1 MFQLKPGVLLMLLL
15 FLFIIS
21 IMEHVFI
28 YVENIYYI
36 EYNIIVTHSPREE
49 GKRRNSSI
57 NVV

>member
-1 MFQLKPGVLLMLLL
+1 MLLL